1 MQAATIRSI
10 VALEQVA
17 SSDEATKATRGTLLE
32 AQPPRATEEPVPL
45 PPALVATMR
54 AKAQH
59 LATSLEAQ
67 GNLHSPQ
74 PM

>member
-32 AQPPRATEEPVPL
+32 AQHPKATEEPVPL
-45 PPALVATMR
+45 PPARVATMR
-54 AKAQH
+54 GKVQH

-67 GNLHSPQ
+67 GSLHSPQ